1 LTNRD
6 DPVERFI
13 REMKQHI
20 DAYCRE
26 VPFGERPDYV
36 QELIASVQSAYEKL
50 EMRAE
55 YRLDYTQAKPNRFA
69 ARPTPSPGLV
79 PGAKCLDFKPDHNGE
94 CLNCDEWADAHDLPE
109 EGK

>member
-1 LTNRD
+1 MTIQPTLCPFCKQYQFGALVCTLCGGRLPLTD

-13 REMKQHI
+13 RDMKTHT
-20 DAYCRE
+20 DEYCAH

-50 EMRAE
+50 YPCR
-55 YRLDYTQAKPNRFA
+55 
-69 ARPTPSPGLV
+69 
-79 PGAKCLDFKPDHNGE
+79 DFRPDHNGE